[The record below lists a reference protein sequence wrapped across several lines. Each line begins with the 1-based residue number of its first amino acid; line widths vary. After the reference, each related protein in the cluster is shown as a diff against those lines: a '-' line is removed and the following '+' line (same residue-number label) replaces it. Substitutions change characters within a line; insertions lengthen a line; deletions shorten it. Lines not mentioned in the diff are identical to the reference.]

1 MNMKFKLFL
10 PFIFF
15 ILIITLFA
23 FKMMLNDKS
32 ESVVELKNNKISFLK
47 IKSIISGD
55 EIKLKSNKDKYIFL
69 HFFST
74 WCKECISE
82 LSELKTL
89 QTKDILLYG
98 VAIDEERYMVTNWL
112 KKNGNYYED
121 VFIINSELY
130 QNMKLNTFPMTF
142 VINSTNNEI
151 IELINGPINYQKLKT
166 MVVN

>member
-1 MNMKFKLFL
+1 MKFKLFL
-10 PFIFF
+10 PFISF
-15 ILIITLFA
+15 ILIIVLFA
-23 FKMMLNDKS
+23 FKMVINEKF
-32 ESVVELKNNKISFLK
+32 ENVIELRNNKISFLK

-55 EIKLKSNKDKYIFL
+55 DIKLKSNKDKYIFL

-82 LSELKTL
+82 LSELKIL
-89 QTKDILLYG
+89 QAKDILLYG
-98 VAIDEERYMVTNWL
+98 VAIDEERDVVANWL

-130 QNMKLNTFPMTF
+130 QSMNLNTFPMTF

-151 IELINGPINYQKLKT
+151 IELISGSINYQKLKT
-166 MVVN
+166 MITN

>member
-1 MNMKFKLFL
+1 MKFKLFL

-15 ILIITLFA
+15 ILIIALFA
-23 FKMMLNDKS
+23 FKIMLNEKF
-32 ESVVELKNNKISFLK
+32 ENVIELKNNKISFLK

-55 EIKLKSNKDKYIFL
+55 EIKLKSNKNEYIFL

-82 LSELKTL
+82 LSELKIL
-89 QTKDILLYG
+89 QAKDILLYG
-98 VAIDEERYMVTNWL
+98 VAIDEERDVVANWL

-130 QNMKLNTFPMTF
+130 QSMNLNTFPMTF
-142 VINSTNNEI
+142 IINSTNNEI
-151 IELINGPINYQKLKT
+151 IKLINGPINYQKLKT
-166 MVVN
+166 MIVN

>member
-1 MNMKFKLFL
+1 MKFKLFL

-15 ILIITLFA
+15 ILIIALFTFKLTLNEKFE
-23 FKMMLNDKS
+23 N
-32 ESVVELKNNKISFLK
+32 VVELRNNKISFLK

-55 EIKLKSNKDKYIFL
+55 DIKLKSNKDTYIFL

-82 LSELKTL
+82 LSELKIL
-89 QTKDILLYG
+89 QAKNILLYG
-98 VAIDEERYMVTNWL
+98 VAIDEEQDVVANWL

-130 QNMKLNTFPMTF
+130 QSMKLNTFPMTF
-142 VINSTNNEI
+142 VLNSTNNEI

-166 MVVN
+166 MIVN

>member
-1 MNMKFKLFL
+1 MKFKLFL

-15 ILIITLFA
+15 ILIVALFA
-23 FKMMLNDKS
+23 SKMMLNKKF
-32 ESVVELKNNKISFLK
+32 ENVVELRANKISFLK
-47 IKSIISGD
+47 IQSILSGD
-55 EIKLKSNKDKYIFL
+55 EIKLKTNKDKYILL

-74 WCKECISE
+74 WCNECISE
-82 LSELKTL
+82 LSELKIL

-98 VAIDEERYMVTNWL
+98 VAIDEERDVVANWL

-151 IELINGPINYQKLKT
+151 IELISGPITYQKLKT
-166 MVVN
+166 MIAN

>member
-1 MNMKFKLFL
+1 MKFKLFL

-15 ILIITLFA
+15 ILIVALFA
-23 FKMMLNDKS
+23 FKMTLNDKS

-55 EIKLKSNKDKYIFL
+55 EIKLKSNKNKYIFL

-74 WCKECISE
+74 RCKECISE
-82 LSELKTL
+82 LSELKIL

-98 VAIDEERYMVTNWL
+98 VAIDEERYMVANWL
-112 KKNGNYYED
+112 KKNENYYED

-130 QNMKLNTFPMTF
+130 QSMKLNTFPMTF

-151 IELINGPINYQKLKT
+151 IELINGPINYQKFKT
-166 MVVN
+166 MIVN

>member
-1 MNMKFKLFL
+1 MKFKLFL

-15 ILIITLFA
+15 ILIVALFA
-23 FKMMLNDKS
+23 SKMMLNKKF
-32 ESVVELKNNKISFLK
+32 ENVVELRANKISFLK
-47 IKSIISGD
+47 IQSILSGD
-55 EIKLKSNKDKYIFL
+55 EIKLKTNKDKYILL

-74 WCKECISE
+74 WCNECISE
-82 LSELKTL
+82 LSELKIL
-89 QTKDILLYG
+89 QTKDIPLYG
-98 VAIDEERYMVTNWL
+98 VAIDEERDVVANWL

-151 IELINGPINYQKLKT
+151 IELISGPITYQKLKT
-166 MVVN
+166 MIAN

>member
-1 MNMKFKLFL
+1 MKFKLYL
-10 PFIFF
+10 PFISF
-15 ILIITLFA
+15 ILIIALFA
-23 FKMMLNDKS
+23 FKMVLNEKF
-32 ESVVELKNNKISFLK
+32 ENIIELSNNKISFLK
-47 IKSIISGD
+47 IKSTISGD
-55 EIKLKSNKDKYIFL
+55 DIKLKSNKDKYIFL

-82 LSELKTL
+82 LSELKIL
-89 QTKDILLYG
+89 QAKDILLYG
-98 VAIDEERYMVTNWL
+98 VAIDEERDVVANWL

-130 QNMKLNTFPMTF
+130 QSMNLNTFPMTF

>member
-1 MNMKFKLFL
+1 MKFKLFL
-10 PFIFF
+10 PFISF
-15 ILIITLFA
+15 ILIIVLFA
-23 FKMMLNDKS
+23 FKMIINEKF
-32 ESVVELKNNKISFLK
+32 ENVIELRNNKISFLK

-55 EIKLKSNKDKYIFL
+55 DIKLKSNKDKYIFL

-82 LSELKTL
+82 LSELKIL
-89 QTKDILLYG
+89 QAKNIPLYG
-98 VAIDEERYMVTNWL
+98 VAIDEERDVVANWL

-130 QNMKLNTFPMTF
+130 QSMNLNTFPMTF

-151 IELINGPINYQKLKT
+151 IELISGSINYQKLKT
-166 MVVN
+166 MITN